1 MSTAYALPE
10 VVDAVGDRAE
20 VYVDGGIRSGT
31 DALVALCLGARA
43 VLVARPVLWAL
54 AAAGSGG
61 VRQLLSELGD
71 DLAHAMALSGAARLA
86 DLTSDLVAPAT

>member
-1 MSTAYALPE
+1 M
-10 VVDAVGDRAE
+10 
-20 VYVDGGIRSGT
+20 
-31 DALVALCLGARA
+31 
-43 VLVARPVLWAL
+43 LVARPVLWAL